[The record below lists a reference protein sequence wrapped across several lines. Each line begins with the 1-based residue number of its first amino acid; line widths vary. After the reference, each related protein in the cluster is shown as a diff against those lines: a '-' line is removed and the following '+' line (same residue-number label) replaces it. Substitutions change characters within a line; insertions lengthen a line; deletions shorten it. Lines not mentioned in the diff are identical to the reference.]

1 MRTYADWLREW
12 LYEGARA
19 LPLLHE
25 WLDALVARDT
35 GRIDALNARLTPIL
49 ERLEQARQAVAQT
62 PERDAI
68 PTELLQQAMAT
79 AHAIDAVA
87 QTAYDIIC
95 NELDYTHGMMAILT
109 RAAEPDHYAPTVAAP
124 NRTNVLLNMEA

>member
-1 MRTYADWLREW
+1 MH
-12 LYEGARA
+12 
-19 LPLLHE
+19 P
-25 WLDALVARDT
+25 
-35 GRIDALNARLTPIL
+35 
-49 ERLEQARQAVAQT
+49 
-62 PERDAI
+62 

-79 AHAIDAVA
+79 AHALDAVA

>member
-12 LYEGARA
+12 LYEGKRT

-35 GRIDALNARLTPIL
+35 ARIDALNARLTPIL
-49 ERLEQARQAVAQT
+49 ERLEQARQAVVQI
-62 PERDAI
+62 PERDAP

>member
-1 MRTYADWLREW
+1 MRDYTDWLREW
-12 LYEGARA
+12 LSVGKRA

-35 GRIDALNARLTPIL
+35 TRIDAVNARLTPLL
-49 ERLEQARQAVAQT
+49 ERLERARAAVAQVPT
-62 PERDAI
+62 RDAL
-68 PTELLQQAMAT
+68 PTELLQQALET

-109 RAAEPDHYAPTVAAP
+109 RAADPDHYAPTVATP
-124 NRTNVLLNMEA
+124 PRTNVLLNTEA